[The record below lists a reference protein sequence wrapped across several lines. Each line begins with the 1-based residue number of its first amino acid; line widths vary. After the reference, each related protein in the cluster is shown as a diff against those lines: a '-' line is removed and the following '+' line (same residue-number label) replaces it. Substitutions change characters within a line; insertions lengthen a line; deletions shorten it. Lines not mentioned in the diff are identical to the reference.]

1 MENFES
7 SQVNSVLL
15 MLRVVW
21 ASISPSF
28 NEIIANILTF
38 FFGVEN

>member
-15 MLRVVW
+15 LLRVVW
-21 ASISPSF
+21 ASSSPSS
-28 NEIIANILTF
+28 NEIITNILTF

>member
-1 MENFES
+1 MDNFES

-28 NEIIANILTF
+28 NEITTNILTF